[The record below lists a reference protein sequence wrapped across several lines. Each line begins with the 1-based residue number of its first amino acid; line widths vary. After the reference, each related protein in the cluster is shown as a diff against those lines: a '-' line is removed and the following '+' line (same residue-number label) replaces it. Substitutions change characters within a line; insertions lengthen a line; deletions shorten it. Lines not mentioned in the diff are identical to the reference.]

1 MILDLPWRR
10 PLGVPS
16 EISGKPSGLR
26 YSIFQQIFMKHSA
39 AVWFQYICEVIR
51 FVHYRFTA
59 AVDCDFKFL
68 LRNMIF
74 ALYPGWSISSDC
86 LASCWGFMWICWH
99 QLWAFAADVGL
110 RARMELTE
118 QYISSRKTHNIVP
131 LHSWTIEQCVWKFVV
146 VVLFLSFFVTDFDVS
161 YLPCSSSLVYFA
173 LCFWNRSNLV
183 LSWTLNRFR
192 CGFRKLLNVGRQANL
207 GRWFGLYRSLE
218 SVQP

>member
-1 MILDLPWRR
+1 
-10 PLGVPS
+10 
-16 EISGKPSGLR
+16 
-26 YSIFQQIFMKHSA
+26 MKHSV

-51 FVHYRFTA
+51 FVHYRLFTA

-74 ALYPGWSISSDC
+74 ALYPGWSISSHC

-99 QLWAFAADVGL
+99 QLWAFTADGGL

-146 VVLFLSFFVTDFDVS
+146 VVVVSFF
-161 YLPCSSSLVYFA
+161 
-173 LCFWNRSNLV
+173 LCH
-183 LSWTLNRFR
+183 RFR
-192 CGFRKLLNVGRQANL
+192 CFLSPVLEFLSLFCSLFLKQKQPCPQLDIKPFPLRISETSKCRTPSESRKVVWALQILRKCPTIINEKYSQ
-207 GRWFGLYRSLE
+207 
-218 SVQP
+218 